1 MQFAFK
7 RPTTT
12 NQHRQYQPQPTQT
25 HSQPKNNNIQLLT
38 PADLNKKWELAA

>member
-25 HSQPKNNNIQLLT
+25 QPKNNNIQLLT